1 MHLIQKHRFDKPSES
16 GDQDYNK
23 SVSTPVKLVKQRPN
37 EELNRAKKQPP
48 LFLIQHVS
56 EAKLSKDNEKKRMGR
71 SKDFSW
77 SCNELFK
84 TSNPASRKSFTD
96 L

>member
-37 EELNRAKKQPP
+37 EELNRAKKTTAT
-48 LFLIQHVS
+48 IS
-56 EAKLSKDNEKKRMGR
+56 DSTCKWSKVE
-71 SKDFSW
+71 
-77 SCNELFK
+77 
-84 TSNPASRKSFTD
+84 
-96 L
+96 